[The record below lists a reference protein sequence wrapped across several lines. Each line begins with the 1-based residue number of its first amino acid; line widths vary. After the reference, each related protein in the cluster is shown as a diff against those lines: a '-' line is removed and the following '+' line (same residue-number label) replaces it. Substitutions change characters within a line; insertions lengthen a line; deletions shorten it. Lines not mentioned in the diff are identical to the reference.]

1 MVMTITPSS
10 LTGLVVVL
18 GSYGPCM
25 CRRGIVMVLMLLAE
39 EGLATVKGGAEEA
52 LEAVGW
58 PASDFQACGELGLVR
73 ASQAFEVHQQ
83 IGPVAAKVRA
93 VKMVQGAAG
102 GRGGG

>member
-1 MVMTITPSS
+1 MTITPSS

-58 PASDFQACGELGLVR
+58 PAGYFQACGELGLVR
-73 ASQAFEVHQQ
+73 ASQAFEVNQQ

-93 VKMVQGAAG
+93 VKMVQGAARS
-102 GRGGG
+102 RGGG